1 MAGVGREVRACF
13 LAPRLPRKGIWEGKL
28 HIKRLPLRSACAA
41 IGGDGNIGGGGVAKG
56 SVSGHCVDRVCS
68 LVLSLHNQ
76 GHTAS
81 CP

>member
-13 LAPRLPRKGIWEGKL
+13 LAPLMPRKWIWEGKL
-28 HIKRLPLRSACAA
+28 HTKRLPLRSACAA
-41 IGGDGNIGGGGVAKG
+41 IGGDGSLGGVVKG

-81 CP
+81 HP